1 MERSCNLNLNI
12 MSDWWQRQLG
22 LPLTASRADMA
33 AAFEKAFPG
42 LLTFRPEAA
51 PEPVPDP
58 NHGYTMLLA
67 MGATVIRNAGSGYDV
82 EPMPVERFAGLEPP
96 DYGNNPF
103 VQKLREAIRETR
115 RKHGSAFDGS
125 YSGVLYPAM
134 KLRGQEIFSDFYE
147 HPDEVRRFAA
157 AMGETI
163 RRHVLFLKRECGSLP
178 YFVLGNC
185 SNCMIS
191 PVIYEQFFLREES
204 AISRLSEPVMGRRRA
219 MGVHHCGTKVDAY
232 IDAYAQIEELEMLEA
247 NWDSDVA
254 LATRRIPGLLFKSM
268 LDPLKLDAMD
278 EDAIEAHLREQFA
291 CPATV
296 EIQAFGISGAFT
308 VGKMRRLLETALD
321 CIRAP
326 GMSGYTRL
334 IG

>member
-1 MERSCNLNLNI
+1 MNRSCNLNLSI
-12 MSDWWQRQLG
+12 MPDWWQAQLS
-22 LPLTASRADMA
+22 LAPTANRTEMA
-33 AAFEKAFPG
+33 GAFEQAFPG
-42 LLTFRPEAA
+42 LLTFRQEAA

-58 NHGYTMLLA
+58 NHGYTMLRA
-67 MGATVIRNAGSGYDV
+67 MGATVIRNAGGGYEV
-82 EPMPVERFAGLEPP
+82 EPMSLDRFAGLEPP
-96 DYGNNPF
+96 DYDNNPF

-125 YSGVLYPAM
+125 YSGLLHPAM
-134 KLRGQEIFSDFYE
+134 KLRGQEIFSDFYD
-147 HPDEVRRFAA
+147 HPEEVHRFAA
-157 AMGETI
+157 VMGETI
-163 RRHVLFLKRECGSLP
+163 RRHLLFLKEECGSLP

-191 PVIYEQFFLREES
+191 PAVYGTFFVREES
-204 AISRLSEPVMGRRRA
+204 AISGLSEAVMGRRRA
-219 MGVHHCGTKVDAY
+219 MGIHHCGTKVDAY
-232 IDAYAQIEELEMLEA
+232 IDAYAQIEEIEMIEA
-247 NWDSDVA
+247 SWDSDVA

-268 LDPLKLDAMD
+268 LDPVKLDALD
-278 EDAIEAHLREQFA
+278 EDALAAHLREQFA

-308 VGKMRRLLETALD
+308 VKKMRCLLESALD

-334 IG
+334 II

>member
-1 MERSCNLNLNI
+1 MNRSCNLNLQI
-12 MSDWWQRQLG
+12 MSDWWHAQLG
-22 LPLTASRADMA
+22 LTPAANRTEMK

-42 LLTFRPEAA
+42 LLTFRQDKA
-51 PEPVPDP
+51 PETVPDP

-67 MGATVIRNAGSGYDV
+67 MGATVGHDV
-82 EPMPVERFAGLEPP
+82 EPMSLERFAGLEPP
-96 DYGNNPF
+96 DYDNNPF

-125 YSGVLYPAM
+125 YSGLLYPAM

-147 HPDEVRRFAA
+147 HPDEVLRFAA
-157 AMGETI
+157 VMGETI
-163 RRHVLFLKRECGSLP
+163 RRHVLFLKQECGSLP

-191 PVIYEQFFLREES
+191 PEIYTTFFLREES
-204 AISRLSEPVMGRRRA
+204 AISRLSERVMGRRRA
-219 MGVHHCGTKVDAY
+219 MGIHHCGTKVDAY

-254 LATRRIPGLLFKSM
+254 LATRCIPGLQFKSM
-268 LDPLKLDAMD
+268 LDPIRLDAMD
-278 EDAIEAHLREQFA
+278 EDAIEAHVREQFA

-296 EIQAFGISGAFT
+296 EIQVFGISGAFT
-308 VGKMRRLLETALD
+308 LTKMRRLLETAHQ
-321 CIRAP
+321 CIGAT

-334 IG
+334 II